1 MNPLLKPLAA
11 PEARTLNK
19 GRSYSRGSRSYSR
32 SRSCSRSRSHSR
44 SFSGR
49 RSHSRSRSD
58 AEESDDDGGLKPL
71 AFSELTIKACKDLLA
86 DYGIEEISA
95 GKGGNKIPISEC
107 GTHQKL
113 AMQALLRTVIQ
124 RQQPID
130 LEPADV
136 AADANGMPTLERYS
150 ELEKFDEIQID
161 ALYAIA
167 RLERAVR
174 AQTGAVQLGGP
185 PGAEKKLR
193 DASNLIQRA

>member
-1 MNPLLKPLAA
+1 
-11 PEARTLNK
+11 
-19 GRSYSRGSRSYSR
+19 
-32 SRSCSRSRSHSR
+32 
-44 SFSGR
+44 
-49 RSHSRSRSD
+49 
-58 AEESDDDGGLKPL
+58 
-71 AFSELTIKACKDLLA
+71 
-86 DYGIEEISA
+86 
-95 GKGGNKIPISEC
+95 
-107 GTHQKL
+107 
-113 AMQALLRTVIQ
+113 MQALLRTVIQ

-193 DASNLIQRA
+193 DASNLIQRAQAKVQQVEEAFGLPEHVVNKQLDSKIVEELKKPFMAFEPN